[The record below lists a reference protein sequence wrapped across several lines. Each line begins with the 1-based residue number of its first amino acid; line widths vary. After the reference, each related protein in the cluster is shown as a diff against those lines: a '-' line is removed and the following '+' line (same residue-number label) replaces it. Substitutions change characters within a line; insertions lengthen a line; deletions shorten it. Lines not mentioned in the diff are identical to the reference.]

1 MPTRLEQGVLKN
13 LHDMKW
19 GAKNLHDLGGGAKN
33 LHDYIKYGLIFGMHS
48 VYLP

>member
-19 GAKNLHDLGGGAKN
+19 GARIFTRLQGRGAKS
-33 LHDYIKYGLIFGMHS
+33 LHDYNSIFS
-48 VYLP
+48 T